1 MYGKRDDFDFDF
13 AIVNFPVLV
22 GGVPL
27 ATSYGVHIPQF
38 IRLPEHLVIPIT
50 LIIEKKKF
58 NCYTS

>member
-50 LIIEKKKF
+50 LIIEKKV
-58 NCYTS
+58 